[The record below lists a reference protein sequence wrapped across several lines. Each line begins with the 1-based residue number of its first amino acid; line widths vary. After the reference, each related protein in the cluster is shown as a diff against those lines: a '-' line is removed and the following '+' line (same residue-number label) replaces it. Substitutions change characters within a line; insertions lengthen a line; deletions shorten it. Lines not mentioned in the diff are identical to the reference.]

1 MEIQWSYV
9 LLRTGAFQRP
19 DRQIGKALS
28 LSEYRLGELASLSGV
43 SPRNI
48 RAYRERGLL
57 DPPRREGRSA
67 IYDDVHLSQLHTIN
81 DLLRR
86 GFNST
91 HIADFFTSIRNG
103 HDLADLLGL
112 QDALFRRRHDR
123 PGPAAG
129 AAPDADA
136 RRLSELGMAEFI
148 DGELKFTNPAVAEI
162 VGRAAVPAE
171 YVRVML
177 RAADAVEVIDQLAA
191 AKVKALQ
198 GSLLARLGANYVP
211 APDEMDRLNHVIADY
226 RDLIDHV
233 VDDMLD
239 AATERHLVTAVSDYT
254 ASVIDHGGYKQEAP

>member
-1 MEIQWSYV
+1 MEIQWSYES
-9 LLRTGAFQRP
+9 LRSGAFQRP
-19 DRQIGKALS
+19 DRHIGKALS

-86 GFNST
+86 GFNSA
-91 HIADFFTSIRNG
+91 HIAEFFTSIRNG

-112 QDALFRRRHDR
+112 QDALFRGRREKAA
-123 PGPAAG
+123 PAVS
-129 AAPDADA
+129 AAPDADS
-136 RRLSELGMAEFI
+136 RRLSELGMAEFV

-162 VGRAAVPAE
+162 VGRAPVPAE

-177 RAADAVEVIDQLAA
+177 RAADAVEGIDQLAA
-191 AKVKALQ
+191 AKVRALQ
-198 GSLLARLGANYVP
+198 SSLLARLGPNYVP
-211 APDEMDRLNHVIADY
+211 EPDEMDRLNRVIADY

-254 ASVIDHGGYKQEAP
+254 ASVIDHGYKPKAQ